1 MSFYIYTCINLSY
14 DDIGFKGFFFLSRST
29 SKTLI
34 KEGLDTTQYLVTNL
48 EDDTSQVAYTT
59 VSILS
64 HYIWSHLN
72 WLPRNLHVL
81 LSNFD

>member
-1 MSFYIYTCINLSY
+1 MSVYIYTCINLSY
-14 DDIGFKGFFFLSRST
+14 DDIEFKEVFFLSRST

-34 KEGLDTTQYLVTNL
+34 KKGLDTTQYLVTNL
-48 EDDTSQVAYTT
+48 EDDKSQVACTT

>member
-1 MSFYIYTCINLSY
+1 MSVYIYTCINLSY

-34 KEGLDTTQYLVTNL
+34 KEGLDTPQYLVTNL
-48 EDDTSQVAYTT
+48 EDDKSQVAYTT

-72 WLPRNLHVL
+72 WLPCNLHVL